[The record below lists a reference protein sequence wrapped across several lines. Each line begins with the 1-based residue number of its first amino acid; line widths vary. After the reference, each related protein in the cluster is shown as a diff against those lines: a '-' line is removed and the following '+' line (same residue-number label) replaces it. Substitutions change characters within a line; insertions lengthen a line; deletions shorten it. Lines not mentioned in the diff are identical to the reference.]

1 MDSGVIAALI
11 GVPGAL
17 ITALAG
23 YAAGQRQARG
33 AVDAVKRQHQHDTY
47 VRLITEANSW
57 ADRMLRVSVAA
68 RVDRTHP
75 ELSAPPQDAELV
87 QALSNTAVEGAE
99 DRGRFEDALAV
110 VAIEGSTDVLE
121 GAAAVSDALG
131 DIMARVFSD
140 ARAARAGEMAT
151 LEWLSNDQD
160 LTRAYRESMHR
171 FQRAANVHLNG
182 RP

>member
-1 MDSGVIAALI
+1 MIAALI

-17 ITALAG
+17 VTALAG

-57 ADRMLRVSVAA
+57 ANSMLRVPVAT

-75 ELSAPPQDAELV
+75 ELSAPTRETELV
-87 QALSNTAVEGAE
+87 QTLSSTAIEGAE
-99 DRGRFEDALAV
+99 DRGRFDDALAV
-110 VAIEGSTDVLE
+110 VAIEGSIDVLE
-121 GAAAVSDALG
+121 GAAAVSEALG
-131 DIMARVFSD
+131 DITARVFSD
-140 ARAARAGEMAT
+140 ARAARAGEMTA

-160 LTRAYRESMHR
+160 LTRAYRQAMHR
-171 FQRAANVHLNG
+171 FQLAANVHLNG